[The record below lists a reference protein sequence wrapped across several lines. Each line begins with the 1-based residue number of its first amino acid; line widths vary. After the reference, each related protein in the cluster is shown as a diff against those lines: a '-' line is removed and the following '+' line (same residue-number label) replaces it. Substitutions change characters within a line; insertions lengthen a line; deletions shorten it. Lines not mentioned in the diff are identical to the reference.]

1 MHDQP
6 LPPSSQ
12 AGQRPPPSPGRP
24 APRRFL
30 ISATQ
35 ADGTCSHWSRTGGCS
50 MDHILEAMDTAGLGG
65 VVRVQP
71 LRDVLEAA

>member
-6 LPPSSQ
+6 LPPSQ
-12 AGQRPPPSPGRP
+12 AMQRPRARPGRATP
-24 APRRFL
+24 QRYL